1 MPFALITRLLT
12 GEAGI
17 YFARLRTV
25 AAWYAMMGVF
35 GLVTAIFVLV
45 ALFSWVASHLGT
57 LAAALVFAGAF
68 LLLTLL
74 AFALARAAGRP
85 PRTGREDRL
94 QRDIASI
101 AGVTALGYAPQ
112 LGRLARQ
119 KRGLLII
126 PAVAAGFF
134 GLYKG
139 IAALR
144 QR

>member
-17 YFARLRTV
+17 YLARLRTI
-25 AAWYAMMGVF
+25 AFWYAVMGVF
-35 GLVTAIFVLV
+35 ALVTVIFLFI
-45 ALFSWVASHLGT
+45 AAFSWVASHLGA
-57 LAAALVFAGAF
+57 LVAALIFAGVF
-68 LLLTLL
+68 LVLTLV
-74 AFALARAAGRP
+74 AFGVARVAGRP

-119 KRGLLII
+119 KRGLLIL
-126 PAVAAGFF
+126 PALVAGFF

-139 IAALR
+139 IAAFR
-144 QR
+144 HR